1 MLRVLGLSTAW
12 QYAVYGAAIAAGM
25 VISGDRIVGVV
36 GGLLQRDRLKA
47 WIGPSELELG
57 AAEQERRT
65 VLEERGASL

>member
-1 MLRVLGLSTAW
+1 
-12 QYAVYGAAIAAGM
+12 M

-36 GGLLQRDRLKA
+36 GGLLQRDRMKA